1 MDTKQDSSARIIDYM
16 AKDYDSLLASMKKVI
31 PQLIPE
37 WKDYDK
43 QTDFGHVLLQLFAHA
58 GDVLSYYQDRIANEA
73 FLTTAKERRS
83 VIQHLKL
90 ISYRLATATPAAAR
104 LQITIAATYNGVVRI
119 RKGDAF
125 ATPSTRDSSSIR
137 YEYTGESFDLDC
149 STLAIDSASGNKLYE
164 IDIEQGKYI
173 REDVLGTSDGS
184 ADQTF
189 ALNFSPLILRPTDS
203 TADRNEAINR
213 DIQVWM
219 DLGGVIDADWRLQES
234 LAFSLPG
241 AKDFT
246 LEIDENDRAT
256 LRFGGGDTGAA
267 IPSGAVV
274 KASYR
279 TGGGASGNVSAGTIT
294 TLADAPAL
302 NTIGATV
309 TNPDAATG
317 GSDRETI
324 EHAVANAP
332 KVFRSQN
339 RAVTAEDYRVLA
351 LKYIGEGKVRAVATH
366 WNEVTLY
373 VAPPGGGRVSDVLRE
388 NLIKY
393 FFDKRPISTN
403 IEVDDVEYVKIYID
417 AEIGIE
423 SYYSRLQM
431 TEKIQAAVADLL
443 DFNNVDFGEIIYV
456 SKFYEAIEKLDGVTY
471 VIIADPRR
479 DGVPSAYDAPGK
491 IKLRDSEIP
500 RLPGIDINDPASDQ
514 PYVAGLNITR
524 LVGGY

>member
-1 MDTKQDSSARIIDYM
+1 MDIKQDSNGRIIDYM

-58 GDVLSYYQDRIANEA
+58 GDILSYYQDRIANEA
-73 FLTTAKERRS
+73 FLPTAQERRS
-83 VIQHLKL
+83 VIQHLSL
-90 ISYRLATATPAAAR
+90 ISYRLATATPASAL
-104 LQITIAATYNGVVRI
+104 LQIAIPAAATGIVRI

-137 YEYTGESFDLDC
+137 YEFTGDSFDLNC
-149 STLAIDSASGNKLYE
+149 ATLEVDSASGNKLYE
-164 IDIEQGKYI
+164 IAVEQGKLI

-184 ADQTF
+184 ANQTF
-189 ALNFSPLILRPTDS
+189 KLNFAPLILRASDT
-203 TADRNEAINR
+203 TADRNAAINQ
-213 DIQVWM
+213 DLQVWTE
-219 DLGGVIDADWRLQES
+219 LGSVIDADWRLQES
-234 LAFSLPG
+234 LAFSLMD

-246 LEIDENDRAT
+246 VTIDENDQAT
-256 LRFGGGDTGAA
+256 IHFGGDGVGMVV
-267 IPSGAVV
+267 PSGATV

-279 TGGGASGNVSAGTIT
+279 TGGGAMGNVSANTIT
-294 TLADAPAL
+294 TLVDAPAL
-302 NTIGATV
+302 NLLGATV
-309 TNPDAATG
+309 SNPDAATG
-317 GSDRETI
+317 GSDRESI
-324 EHAVANAP
+324 EHAVENAP

-339 RAVTAEDYRVLA
+339 RAVTADDYKVLA
-351 LKYIGEGKVRAVATH
+351 LKFIGAGKVRAVATN
-366 WNEVTLY
+366 WNQVTLY

-393 FFDKRPISTN
+393 FHDKRPLSTN

-423 SYYSRLQM
+423 SYYSRVQM
-431 TEKIQAAVADLL
+431 TDKIQAAVASLL
-443 DFNNVDFGEIIYV
+443 DFDAVDFGEIIYV
-456 SKFYEAIEKLDGVTY
+456 SKFYEAIEKLDGVSY
-471 VIIADPRR
+471 VIIDDPYR
-479 DGVPSAYDAPGK
+479 DGVATDYDAPGK

-500 RLPGIDINDPASDQ
+500 RLPGSDVNDSDTDQ
-514 PYVAGLNITR
+514 LYKSGLNITK